1 MVFSN
6 LFSSS
11 FLINIA
17 IFILIGCILA
27 YVNYKITEQDHK
39 LNSMIGLIS
48 TMAEEMHFFRSKIHN
63 NNNNNIND
71 LPATDKFQFASQMF
85 GGSELIEVSDN
96 EEEDLEDNLDDE
108 DDEDDDN
115 EDEDEDD
122 DNEDEDDL
130 DEDEDDLDEDED
142 DLDEDEDEDD
152 LDEEMIKLSFENLSM
167 PVEISDLECINN
179 GFELNKSIKTI
190 HLEET
195 FNLDEESNL
204 INGNENE
211 NNEDISFLKNVTEDE
226 DSKTDYKKMSV
237 TKLRE
242 IALNKGFTDTGKLK
256 KNDILK
262 MLEEE

>member
-48 TMAEEMHFFRSKIHN
+48 TMAEEMHFFRSKLHN

-96 EEEDLEDNLDDE
+96 EEEDDEEEEDLDEEDLDEGDDE
-108 DDEDDDN
+108 EDLDEGDEDL
-115 EDEDEDD
+115 DEE
-122 DNEDEDDL
+122 EEDL
-130 DEDEDDLDEDED
+130 DEDEDDEDKDED
-142 DLDEDEDEDD
+142 DLDHEV
-152 LDEEMIKLSFENLSM
+152 INLSLENLSL
-167 PVEISDLECINN
+167 PIESSDLECINN
-179 GFELNKSIKTI
+179 DFDIHKSIKTI
-190 HLEET
+190 HLEE
-195 FNLDEESNL
+195 SNL
-204 INGNENE
+204 INLNENE
-211 NNEDISFLKNVTEDE
+211 DINFLKNVTDDE

-242 IALNKGFTDTGKLK
+242 IAVNKGFTDTGKLK

-262 MLEEE
+262 MLGEE